1 MDRKKEKYIL
11 WDSWSTMV
19 DFYLKWERSIFIF
32 ITIDNIYWGF
42 IFFPDV
48 CISTLHLSIHNLIQ

>member
-32 ITIDNIYWGF
+32 ITIDNIY
-42 IFFPDV
+42 
-48 CISTLHLSIHNLIQ
+48 